1 MASDLCDWQKTKH
14 RCRCYSAAGSSENR
28 VATLI
33 LVESFLLASWVMN
46 SIGSGENNIVTG
58 KNNILVGENN
68 IVTDQNN
75 ILTDENNIIT
85 D

>member
-1 MASDLCDWQKTKH
+1 MAFNLSDRRKTNH
-14 RCRCYSAAGSSENR
+14 RCRSYTAAGSSENR

-75 ILTDENNIIT
+75 IKTIS
-85 D
+85 